1 MDTFFFIARKD
12 QLLYKI
18 YFKGVL
24 VNLENINY
32 LDSIKSYYTKLTRSF
47 TNTECEESPES
58 IKKLYIYG
66 INKHNIYFRNQISNT
81 DFLNSSIF
89 NPEEIRELFTLSP
102 IFFRNSNFDNC
113 DENSDYFNRYR
124 HIMNPIDFITK
135 LDHVISF
142 CFDKLKFIENKYEI
156 ITKKDLEQIKIKN
169 NLLNSLSVL
178 EIKGIT
184 DYPKKREM
192 VDYLLFDLDL
202 EITNILISSLNIKYN
217 KLATDDSIEISKIIN
232 NSYIQTKNIDAFIQN
247 NIEQILK

>member
-1 MDTFFFIARKD
+1 M
-12 QLLYKI
+12 
-18 YFKGVL
+18 
-24 VNLENINY
+24 
-32 LDSIKSYYTKLTRSF
+32 
-47 TNTECEESPES
+47 
-58 IKKLYIYG
+58 
-66 INKHNIYFRNQISNT
+66 
-81 DFLNSSIF
+81 
-89 NPEEIRELFTLSP
+89 
-102 IFFRNSNFDNC
+102 
-113 DENSDYFNRYR
+113 
-124 HIMNPIDFITK
+124 
-135 LDHVISF
+135 DHVISF